1 MKRIRAAHPQALLRI
16 ASEFRTASGTRK
28 VRFAPALMA
37 RLYLDAV
44 FRLEFKRLRPHL
56 GHTTACVRSMCSQE
70 DAMFPNSQ
78 RSEQLAAL
86 ARQVG
91 AADEATSQLFSEVV
105 VATARRLWAPGGAAK
120 ATQLHDLIE
129 AGALT
134 QAALNLID
142 LELPLWKL
150 RRIAYDEGEWHCA
163 MSRQREVPEWLDQ
176 AVEARHASLTLAI
189 LGAYIETVGQIELSR
204 ESSRPSVPQTRAEQY
219 EPLYCEN
226 FA

>member
-1 MKRIRAAHPQALLRI
+1 
-16 ASEFRTASGTRK
+16 
-28 VRFAPALMA
+28 
-37 RLYLDAV
+37 
-44 FRLEFKRLRPHL
+44 
-56 GHTTACVRSMCSQE
+56 MCIQE
-70 DAMFPNSQ
+70 DAMFLNSQ

-86 ARQVG
+86 ARQVS
-91 AADEATSQLFSEVV
+91 AADEATPDLFSEIV
-105 VATARRLWAPGGAAK
+105 VAAARRLWMPSEAAN
-120 ATQLHDLIE
+120 AVQLHDLIE

-134 QAALNLID
+134 QAALRLIE

-163 MSRQREVPEWLDQ
+163 MSRQRELPEWLDQ

-189 LGAYIETVGQIELSR
+189 LSAYIETVGQTELSTAP
-204 ESSRPSVPQTRAEQY
+204 SRPSVPQTKAEQY

>member
-1 MKRIRAAHPQALLRI
+1 
-16 ASEFRTASGTRK
+16 
-28 VRFAPALMA
+28 
-37 RLYLDAV
+37 
-44 FRLEFKRLRPHL
+44 
-56 GHTTACVRSMCSQE
+56 
-70 DAMFPNSQ
+70 MFLNSQ

-86 ARQVG
+86 AGQVR
-91 AADEATSQLFSEVV
+91 AADAATSDLLARI
-105 VATARRLWAPGGAAK
+105 VAGTARRLWTPSEAAN
-120 ATQLHDLIE
+120 AVQLHDLIE

-134 QAALNLID
+134 QAALSLIE

-163 MSRQREVPEWLDQ
+163 MSRQRELPEWLDQ

-204 ESSRPSVPQTRAEQY
+204 ERSRPSVPQTRAEQY